1 MIFQFSWEIGQLF
14 SIISNRDNRGLGKG
28 IIRYVSSLR
37 ADYLRILIEN
47 DWNYEIATSIN
58 PNIVNSDF
66 VHGNITI
73 FTERWTIEKIGNF
86 KISSEKFLFALRG

>member
-66 VHGNITI
+66 VQYNYIHGTMDDRKNRK
-73 FTERWTIEKIGNF
+73 FQNF
-86 KISSEKFLFALRG
+86 I